1 MMEQASG
8 DAVCVEGGVW
18 GGASMCAP
26 QEPRKAP
33 GADASSAGRG
43 FVHDASHGHLDS
55 CIEASVCGSAL
66 ERSKVRALRR
76 WVAPR
81 LLGHAPAAPDHEI
94 GSTLGSASRGS
105 G

>member
-1 MMEQASG
+1 ML
-8 DAVCVEGGVW
+8 CVW
-18 GGASMCAP
+18 GVNIVCAP
-26 QEPRKAP
+26 QEPREAL
-33 GADASSAGRG
+33 GADASSAERG
-43 FVHDASHGHLDS
+43 FVHDAGHGHLDS
-55 CIEASVCGSAL
+55 RIEASVCGSAL
-66 ERSKVRALRR
+66 ERGKVRVLRR